1 MIRGWPAW
9 HRPSQGDREEA
20 LKVNPKQKVALTEL
34 SGMPVHGPDGEQLG
48 KIEDISIDV
57 REGAID
63 GARLR
68 LAESHSGSGRP
79 LTIDLPWS
87 LLSLDADGRALE
99 LDIGLPTL
107 VTVATRRMN

>member
-1 MIRGWPAW
+1 MKDG
-9 HRPSQGDREEA
+9 Q
-20 LKVNPKQKVALTEL
+20 KQKVALTEL
-34 SGMPVHGPDGEQLG
+34 SGMPVHGPDGKELG
-48 KIEDISIDV
+48 RIEDVSIDV

-68 LAESHSGSGRP
+68 LADSPSGRP

-107 VTVATRRMN
+107 VTVATRRNN